1 MRLVAK
7 KENGNKT
14 GGKWARCGLK
24 SVKESGHLGGGRG
37 GSEVGAAEVKEP
49 VATDLVAVFAAATV
63 VLHPQQIAVVRIE
76 EVLDQQ
82 PAVTCT
88 S

>member
-1 MRLVAK
+1 M
-7 KENGNKT
+7 
-14 GGKWARCGLK
+14 GGW
-24 SVKESGHLGGGRG
+24 GR

-49 VATDLVAVFAAATV
+49 VATDLVAVFTAATV

-82 PAVTCT
+82 PAVTCR
-88 S
+88 